1 MWPRRKKWSLVLGA
15 VFSFWLMGQASVDAA
30 PLTAEVTRIYGETRI
45 ETAIRISQEGWNEAN
60 TVILARYDDFP
71 DSLVSVPL
79 SKRYDAPILL
89 TASKGLD
96 EGVLAEIK
104 RLGAQHVILLGG
116 TGVMGNPITKALE
129 KEELTWE
136 RIGGADRYET
146 AALVAERLGGN
157 GQVILTSGENF
168 PDALAIGP
176 YAGITETP
184 LLLTKAKDLP
194 EVTRQKLVDLGAYQL
209 NQETEAVTKTT
220 VVGGE
225 KAISPE
231 AVAGLTGMTRIAGDN
246 RYETAAKAFWFTQ
259 EEFGSDFA
267 SETQRTFLVTGEN
280 FPDALVTG
288 ALAVKQNAYLFMAYQ
303 EDLPAVTYS
312 ALGNAA
318 TAQAQLL
325 VTIIGGESV
334 LSERVKGIVEGSI
347 QPPYL
352 LAGLTVVVD
361 PGHGGKDPGASGP
374 GGSHEKNSTLSVGLY
389 LADLLRQAGA
399 KVVMTR
405 TGDTS
410 PAGANYTEL
419 KDLQARVTIANQI
432 PADLYVSIHNDAFSN
447 PEAGGVTTYISA
459 ENPKAE
465 EGRKLASAV
474 QQELIKQVALQD
486 RKVKTA
492 NFYVIKNT
500 TMPAILVEL
509 GFISNPVEEKLIND
523 PEFQRKSALGIYR
536 GILVHRGY

>member
-1 MWPRRKKWSLVLGA
+1 MWQRRKKWGLVLGA
-15 VFSFWLMGQASVDAA
+15 AFSLWLMGQASVDAA
-30 PLTAEVTRIYGETRI
+30 PLTADVTRIYGTTRI

-60 TVILARYDDFP
+60 TVLLARYDDFP
-71 DSLVSVPL
+71 DSLVAVPL

-89 TASKGLD
+89 TPSRGLD

-104 RLGAQHVILLGG
+104 RLNAQHVILLGG
-116 TGVMGNPITKALE
+116 TGVMGNPVTKALE
-129 KEELTWE
+129 KEGLTWE

-146 AALVAERLGGN
+146 AVMVAERLGGN

-176 YAGITETP
+176 YAGMTETP
-184 LLLTKAKDLP
+184 LLLTKANGLP
-194 EVTRQKLVDLGAYQL
+194 EATRLKLEELGAYRL
-209 NQETEAVTKTT
+209 NQESESVTRTT
-220 VVGGE
+220 VIGGE
-225 KAISPE
+225 KAVSPE
-231 AVAGLTGMTRIAGDN
+231 VVAGLTGMTRISGDN
-246 RYETAAKAFWFTQ
+246 RYDTAAKVFWFTQ
-259 EEFGSDFA
+259 EEFGPDFA
-267 SETQRTFLVTGEN
+267 SENQRTFLVTGEN

-288 ALAVKQNAYLFMAYQ
+288 ALAVKENAYLFMSYK
-303 EDLPAVTYS
+303 EELPAVTYS

-318 TAQAQLL
+318 TAQLL
-325 VTIIGGESV
+325 VTIIGGDTV
-334 LSERVKGIVEGSI
+334 LSERVKGIVEGTI

-352 LAGLTVVVD
+352 LAGLTIVVD
-361 PGHGGKDPGASGP
+361 PGHGGKDVGAVGSSG
-374 GGSHEKNSTLSVGLY
+374 SYEKNSTLPVGLY

-410 PAGANYTEL
+410 PAGTDYTEL
-419 KDLQARVTIANQI
+419 KDLQARVKIANQI

-459 ENPKAE
+459 DNPKAE

-474 QQELIKQVALQD
+474 QQELIKQVGLQD

-509 GFISNPVEEKLIND
+509 GFISNPVEEKLITD
-523 PEFQRKSALGIYR
+523 PEFQKKSALGIYR
-536 GILVHRGY
+536 GVLIHRGY

>member
-1 MWPRRKKWSLVLGA
+1 VWQRRKKWGLVLGA
-15 VFSFWLMGQASVDAA
+15 AFSLWLMGQASVDAA
-30 PLTAEVTRIYGETRI
+30 PLTADVTRIYGTTRI

-60 TVILARYDDFP
+60 TVLLARYDDFP
-71 DSLVSVPL
+71 DSLVAVPL

-89 TASKGLD
+89 TPSRGLD

-104 RLGAQHVILLGG
+104 RLNAQHVILLGG
-116 TGVMGNPITKALE
+116 TGVMGNPVTKALE
-129 KEELTWE
+129 KEGLTWE

-146 AALVAERLGGN
+146 AVMVAERLGGN

-176 YAGITETP
+176 YAGMTETP
-184 LLLTKAKDLP
+184 LLLTKANGLP
-194 EVTRQKLVDLGAYQL
+194 EATRLKLEELGAYRL
-209 NQETEAVTKTT
+209 NQESESVTRTT
-220 VVGGE
+220 VIGGE
-225 KAISPE
+225 KAVSPE
-231 AVAGLTGMTRIAGDN
+231 VVAGLTGMTRISGDN
-246 RYETAAKAFWFTQ
+246 RYDTAAKVFWFTQ
-259 EEFGSDFA
+259 EEFGPDFA
-267 SETQRTFLVTGEN
+267 SENQRTFLVTGEN

-288 ALAVKQNAYLFMAYQ
+288 ALAVKENAYLFMSYK
-303 EDLPAVTYS
+303 EELPAVTYS

-318 TAQAQLL
+318 TAQLL
-325 VTIIGGESV
+325 VTIIGGDTV
-334 LSERVKGIVEGSI
+334 LSERVKGIVEGTI

-352 LAGLTVVVD
+352 LAGLTIVVD
-361 PGHGGKDPGASGP
+361 PGHGGKDVGAVGSSG
-374 GGSHEKNSTLSVGLY
+374 SYEKNSTLPVGLY

-410 PAGANYTEL
+410 PAGTDYTEL
-419 KDLQARVTIANQI
+419 KDLQARVKIANQI

-459 ENPKAE
+459 DNPKAE

-474 QQELIKQVALQD
+474 QQELIKQVGLQD

-509 GFISNPVEEKLIND
+509 GFISNPVEEKLITD
-523 PEFQRKSALGIYR
+523 PEFQKKSALGIYR
-536 GILVHRGY
+536 GVLIHRGY

>member
-15 VFSFWLMGQASVDAA
+15 AFSLWLMGQASVDAA
-30 PLTAEVTRIYGETRI
+30 PLTADVTRIYGTTRI

-60 TVILARYDDFP
+60 TVLLARYDDFP
-71 DSLVSVPL
+71 DSLVAVPL

-89 TASKGLD
+89 TPSRGLD

-104 RLGAQHVILLGG
+104 RLNAQHVILLGG
-116 TGVMGNPITKALE
+116 TGVMGNPVTKALE
-129 KEELTWE
+129 KEGLTWE

-146 AALVAERLGGN
+146 AVMVAERLGGN

-176 YAGITETP
+176 YAGMTETP
-184 LLLTKAKDLP
+184 LLLTKAKGLP
-194 EVTRQKLVDLGAYQL
+194 EATRLKLEELGAYRL
-209 NQETEAVTKTT
+209 NQEAESVTRTT
-220 VVGGE
+220 VIGGE
-225 KAISPE
+225 KAVSSE
-231 AVAGLTGMTRIAGDN
+231 VVAGLTGMTRISGDN
-246 RYETAAKAFWFTQ
+246 RYDTAAKVFWFTQ
-259 EEFGSDFA
+259 EEFGQDFA
-267 SETQRTFLVTGEN
+267 SENQRSFLVTGEN

-288 ALAVKQNAYLFMAYQ
+288 ALAVKQNAYLFMSYK

-318 TAQAQLL
+318 AAQLL
-325 VTIIGGESV
+325 VTIIGGDTV
-334 LSERVKGIVEGSI
+334 LSERVKGIVEGTI

-352 LAGLTVVVD
+352 LAGLTIVVD
-361 PGHGGKDPGASGP
+361 PGHGGKDVGAVGASG
-374 GGSHEKNSTLSVGLY
+374 SYEKNSTLPVGLN

-410 PAGANYTEL
+410 PAGADYTEL
-419 KDLQARVTIANQI
+419 KDLQARVKIANQI

-459 ENPKAE
+459 DNPKAE

-474 QQELIKQVALQD
+474 QQELIKQVGLQD

-509 GFISNPVEEKLIND
+509 GFISNPVEEKLITD
-523 PEFQRKSALGIYR
+523 PEFQKKSALGIYR
-536 GILVHRGY
+536 GILIHRGY

>member
-15 VFSFWLMGQASVDAA
+15 AFSLWLMGQASVDAA
-30 PLTAEVTRIYGETRI
+30 PLTADVTRIYGTTRI

-60 TVILARYDDFP
+60 TVLLARYDDFP
-71 DSLVSVPL
+71 DSLVAVPL

-89 TASKGLD
+89 TPSRGLD

-104 RLGAQHVILLGG
+104 RLNAQHVILLGG
-116 TGVMGNPITKALE
+116 TGVMGNPVTKALE
-129 KEELTWE
+129 KEGLTWE

-146 AALVAERLGGN
+146 AVMVAERLGGN

-176 YAGITETP
+176 YAGMTETP
-184 LLLTKAKDLP
+184 LLLTKAKGLP
-194 EVTRQKLVDLGAYQL
+194 EATRLKLEELGAYQL
-209 NQETEAVTKTT
+209 NQEAESVTRTT
-220 VVGGE
+220 VIGGE
-225 KAISPE
+225 KAVSPE
-231 AVAGLTGMTRIAGDN
+231 VVAGLTGMTRISGDN
-246 RYETAAKAFWFTQ
+246 RYDTAAKVFWFTQ
-259 EEFGSDFA
+259 EEFGPDFA
-267 SETQRTFLVTGEN
+267 SENQRSFLVTGEN

-288 ALAVKQNAYLFMAYQ
+288 ALAVKQNAYLFMSYK

-318 TAQAQLL
+318 AAQLL
-325 VTIIGGESV
+325 VTIIGGDTV
-334 LSERVKGIVEGSI
+334 LSERVKGIVEGTI

-352 LAGLTVVVD
+352 LAGLTIVVD
-361 PGHGGKDPGASGP
+361 PGHGGKDVGAVGSSG
-374 GGSHEKNSTLSVGLY
+374 SYEKNSTLPVGLY

-410 PAGANYTEL
+410 PAGADYTEL
-419 KDLQARVTIANQI
+419 KDLQARVKIANQI

-459 ENPKAE
+459 DNPKAE

-474 QQELIKQVALQD
+474 QQELIKQVGLQD

-509 GFISNPVEEKLIND
+509 GFISNPVEEKLITD
-523 PEFQRKSALGIYR
+523 PEFQKKSAMGIYR
-536 GILVHRGY
+536 GILIHRGY